1 MLELDRVTKRFNG
14 ADGRAV
20 TALSDVSLTIA
31 RHEMVCLVGRSGC
44 GKTTTLRL
52 IAGLER
58 ATHGR
63 ILLNGVP
70 VEGPSAQRCVVFQR
84 YTLFPWRSVLRNV
97 AFGLE
102 IQGVPKSKRHAIAR
116 HYLALVGLAE
126 QVHAF
131 PAQLSG
137 GMQQRVAVAR
147 ALATDPQVL
156 LMDEPFGALDAQT
169 RTVLQQ
175 ELIRIWQE
183 DRKTI
188 VFVTHDIQEAALLA
202 DRVVV
207 MQGPPGRIQAI
218 LNCDLPRPRDKG
230 APAFLALCDR
240 IHTMLE
246 VVNGWN

>member
-1 MLELDRVTKRFNG
+1 MVHMLELNGITKTFPGANG
-14 ADGRAV
+14 HAV
-20 TALSDVSLTIA
+20 TALADLSLTID

-52 IAGLER
+52 IAGLEK
-58 ATHGR
+58 ATRGR
-63 ILLNGVP
+63 ILLNGQP
-70 VEGPSAQRCVVFQR
+70 VNGPSARRCVVFQR
-84 YTLFPWRSVLRNV
+84 YTLFPWRTVLDNV

-102 IQGVPKSKRHAIAR
+102 IQGLSKAKRLKTAR
-116 HYLALVGLAE
+116 HYLSVVGLAD
-126 QVHAF
+126 QAHAY
-131 PAQLSG
+131 PSQLSG

-147 ALATDPQVL
+147 ALAASPEVL

-175 ELIRIWQE
+175 ELIRIWKG

-207 MQGPPGRIQAI
+207 MQGPPGRVQAV
-218 LNCDLPRPRDKG
+218 LPCDLQRPRDRND
-230 APAFLALCDR
+230 PAFASLCDQ
-240 IHTMLE
+240 IHLLLE
-246 VVNGWN
+246 CPN